1 MSSLKDQWNEW
12 ELLLK
17 ISTIGNSTS
26 DWMQVPRP
34 PQILERFLL
43 SGMGASE
50 LLTPQECLTQWH
62 FLNIL
67 VLVPKIYLSM
77 AQNYLRPKDG
87 LTGWKQTTRNIAWLQ
102 MENCQVHLLNQYVQ
116 LSPQC
121 LQLGGWSNRNSWR
134 KKGGQGYSCQFA
146 PNR

>member
-50 LLTPQECLTQWH
+50 LLTPQECLPQWH

-87 LTGWKQTTRNIAWLQ
+87 LTG
-102 MENCQVHLLNQYVQ
+102 
-116 LSPQC
+116 
-121 LQLGGWSNRNSWR
+121 
-134 KKGGQGYSCQFA
+134 
-146 PNR
+146 